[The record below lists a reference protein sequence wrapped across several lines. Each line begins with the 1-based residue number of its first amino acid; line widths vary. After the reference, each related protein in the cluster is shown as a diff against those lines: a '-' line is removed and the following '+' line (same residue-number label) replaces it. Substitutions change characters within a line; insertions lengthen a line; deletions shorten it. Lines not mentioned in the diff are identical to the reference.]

1 MSVDITEIKPAEI
14 TKPKKLAK
22 KALGLLEAGL
32 GGILQETIGS
42 VLSGFIPAQ
51 IPSELAKAGEALGLM
66 TIGGTTSNKQ
76 IKNILG
82 GAIAGSAKDLAKMIM
97 SRLNINLSDLKLGL
111 PKVSAH
117 PVALGA
123 GGLIAG
129 ATEEDM
135 DGY

>member
-1 MSVDITEIKPAEI
+1 MSENITEIKPSEI

-42 VLSGFIPAQ
+42 VLAGFIPAQ
-51 IPSELAKAGEALGLM
+51 IPSELAKGGETLGLM
-66 TIGGTTSNKQ
+66 VLGGTIDNKHAKAV
-76 IKNILG
+76 IG

-97 SRLNINLSDLKLGL
+97 SRLNINLSDLKLGI
-111 PKVSAH
+111 PKVAA
-117 PVALGA
+117 PVGDVKYIALGA
-123 GGLIAG
+123 
-129 ATEEDM
+129 TEADM